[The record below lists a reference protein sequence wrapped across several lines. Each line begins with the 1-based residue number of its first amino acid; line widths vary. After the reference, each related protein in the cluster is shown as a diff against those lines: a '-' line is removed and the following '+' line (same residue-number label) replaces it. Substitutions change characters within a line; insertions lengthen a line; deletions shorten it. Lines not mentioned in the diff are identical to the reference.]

1 MGGGVV
7 GGRGPRGETD
17 RERKK
22 KYFGRKKYLKL
33 QKG

>member
-1 MGGGVV
+1 V
-7 GGRGPRGETD
+7 GEGPGEKPTE
-17 RERKK
+17 RERK